1 MINYKLIHMDLTM
14 KLTDELLIA
23 AEKVLISKGFEAA
36 TVEEICLLAKSSRP
50 TFYKRYKDKNA
61 LFTAYVQTKSKMLSD
76 SLEQMAGDITDR
88 QSFID
93 VSKQYLAYMYR
104 EDVLTFHSLVV
115 GEARHNSEIRQ
126 FFRDHLVAKH
136 GQVRQRVV
144 TQLIISGQIE
154 PTRNIPKLAKL
165 LGSLITSDSYYLTVA
180 GGQDPMT
187 EAVLDEFVQ
196 ERCDLFLSVANGVM
210 KNEVAA

>member
-1 MINYKLIHMDLTM
+1 MINYALLPMDVTM

-36 TVEEICLLAKSSRP
+36 TVEEICVLANSSRP
-50 TFYKRYKDKNA
+50 TFYKRFKDKNA
-61 LFTAYVQTKSKMLSD
+61 LFTAYVQSKSKMLSE

-88 QSFID
+88 NSFIE
-93 VSKQYLAYMYR
+93 VSRRYLSYMYQ

-115 GEARHNSEIRQ
+115 GEARNNSDIRQ
-126 FFRDHLVAKH
+126 FFKDHLVAKH

-144 TQLIISGQIE
+144 TQLIISGLIE

-165 LGSLITSDSYYLTVA
+165 LGSLITADSYYLTVA
-180 GGQDPMT
+180 GGQEPMAGT
-187 EAVLDEFVQ
+187 VLDEFVQ
-196 ERCDLFLSVANGVM
+196 ERCDLFLSIANGFM
-210 KNEVAA
+210 RNEVAA